1 MNTYEMLNSA
11 LVNLFRDV
19 MNLEENAIITSE
31 YSDITN
37 NDMHVIEAIGL
48 DEPKKMTEIAKAM
61 SVTTGTLTK
70 AMNSLEKKG
79 YVQRQRSEQDKRVV
93 HITLTGRGMQ
103 AFRHHEKFHQ
113 DMIAFILCNISSQE
127 SRVLRKA
134 LERLMAYF
142 KQKYDFKP

>member
-1 MNTYEMLNSA
+1 
-11 LVNLFRDV
+11 
-19 MNLEENAIITSE
+19 
-31 YSDITN
+31 
-37 NDMHVIEAIGL
+37 MHVIEAIGL